1 LSRRPAAVALTV
13 AGSDSSGGAGVQ
25 ADLKTFGAIGVWG
38 LSAVTAVTAQN
49 SGGVAAVHLLPGSM
63 VKAQIDAVVADTT
76 PGAVKTGMLATR
88 EIVEA
93 VAAAI
98 ADGHLAPLV
107 VDPVLAA
114 SQGGRLLDPDGLTVM
129 KELLLPMCAVLTPNL
144 PEAELLLGRS
154 VSEVEQMPDAA
165 AALSEYGPRAV
176 LLKGGHLRGDRS
188 PDLLWRDGQATWLDG
203 PRIVTAATHGTGCTL
218 SAALTGYLATGLP
231 LLEACKKAK
240 AFVTA
245 AIAGGIQLG
254 PGPGCVDALWNWG
267 KPS

>member
-1 LSRRPAAVALTV
+1 LSRSPSAVALTV

-38 LSAVTAVTAQN
+38 FSAVTAVTAQN
-49 SGGVAAVHLLPGSM
+49 SAGVAAVHLLPGSM

-98 ADGHLAPLV
+98 ADGHLSPLV

-154 VSEVEQMPDAA
+154 VSEVEEMPDAA
-165 AALSEYGPRAV
+165 AALSEYGPGAV
-176 LLKGGHLRGDRS
+176 LLKGGHLGGDRS
-188 PDLLWRDGQATWLDG
+188 PDLLWRDGRATWLDG

-218 SAALTGYLATGLP
+218 SAALTAYLATGLP
-231 LLEACKKAK
+231 LLEACEKAK

-254 PGPGCVDALWNWG
+254 PGPGSVDALWNWG

>member
-1 LSRRPAAVALTV
+1 LSRSPATVALTV

-25 ADLKTFGAIGVWG
+25 ADLKTFGALGVWG
-38 LSAVTAVTAQN
+38 VCAITAVTAQN
-49 SGGVAAVHLLPGSM
+49 SGGVVAVHLLPGSM
-63 VKAQIDAVVADTT
+63 VKAQIDAVVADSI
-76 PGAVKTGMLATR
+76 PGAVKTGMLGSR
-88 EIVEA
+88 GIVEA

-98 ADGHLAPLV
+98 SDGHLSPVV
-107 VDPVLAA
+107 VDPVVAA
-114 SQGGRLLDPDGLTVM
+114 SQGGRLLDPDALAVM
-129 KELLLPMCAVLTPNL
+129 KELLLPLCAVLTPNI

-176 LLKGGHLRGDRS
+176 LLKGGHLGGERS
-188 PDLLWRDGQATWLDG
+188 PDLLWCEGEATWLDG
-203 PRIVTAATHGTGCTL
+203 PRIGTAATHGTGCTL
-218 SAALTGYLATGLP
+218 SAALTAYLATGLP
-231 LLEACKKAK
+231 LQEACEKAK

-254 PGPGCVDALWNWG
+254 PGPGSVDALWNWG

>member
-1 LSRRPAAVALTV
+1 MSRGPTCVALTV

-38 LSAVTAVTAQN
+38 VCAVTAVTAQN
-49 SGGVAAVHLLPGSM
+49 GRGVAAVHLLPGSM
-63 VKAQIDAVVADTT
+63 VREQIDVVVADTR
-76 PGAVKTGMLATR
+76 PAALKTGMLATS

-98 ADGHLAPLV
+98 AEAQLSPLV
-107 VDPVLAA
+107 VDPVVAA
-114 SQGGRLLDPDGLTVM
+114 SGGGRLLDPDGLTAL
-129 KELLLPMCAVLTPNL
+129 KELLLPMCALLTPNL

-154 VSEVEQMPDAA
+154 ISGVGQMPDAA

-176 LLKGGHLRGDRS
+176 FLKGGHLGGDRS
-188 PDLLWRDGQATWLDG
+188 PDLLWCDGQATWLDG
-203 PRIVTAATHGTGCTL
+203 PRIPTSATHGTGCTL
-218 SAALTGYLATGLP
+218 SAALTAYLATGLP
-231 LLEACKKAK
+231 LFEACEKAK

-245 AIAGGIQLG
+245 AIAGGVQMG
-254 PGPGCVDALWNWG
+254 PGPGSVDALWNWG